1 MKKHSEWSAWKMDE
15 EEVRVQV
22 NCSILAKAFAKE
34 KGVRLVGYGV
44 AGNYMK
50 LFQVKR
56 TVAWVDSWMKKNL
69 REGKLN

>member
-34 KGVRLVGYGV
+34 KAYVWLD
-44 AGNYMK
+44 MEW
-50 LFQVKR
+50 LEI
-56 TVAWVDSWMKKNL
+56 T
-69 REGKLN
+69 